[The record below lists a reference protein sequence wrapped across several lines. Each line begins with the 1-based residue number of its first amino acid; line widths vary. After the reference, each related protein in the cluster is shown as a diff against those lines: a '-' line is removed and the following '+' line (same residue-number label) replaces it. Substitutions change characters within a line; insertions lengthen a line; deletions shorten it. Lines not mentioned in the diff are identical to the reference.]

1 MSGRLKVLGDLLV
14 VINIE
19 DFVKRVVD
27 KMKFDLR
34 ENDGRF

>member
-1 MSGRLKVLGDLLV
+1 MSGRLKVLGDLSA

-19 DFVKRVVD
+19 DFVKKVVD

>member
-1 MSGRLKVLGDLLV
+1 MSGRLKVLGDLSV

>member
-1 MSGRLKVLGDLLV
+1 MSGRLKVLGDLSA